1 MFLLNASEAAVDYG
15 VHLSRVLPVN
25 KEFIRSRAKSILA
38 ITLSMSVG
46 LPIMLNIQDGYAQSP
61 TPTESSTPSQSSTP
75 ILSASDKEAVLSW
88 ISNQLID
95 AKVPSCRKPSY
106 GRGVGKPISVCN
118 ADEERRGALCYPK
131 CRSGYSSDPALPF
144 VCTEDCPEGFTS
156 SGVATCLRPT
166 RTQPVSRG
174 NCPGGYRTYPLTCT
188 NWRTLKTISRP
199 SSCPD
204 GWRNDGTTCWLDVKT
219 VSRNTYTRGAGT
231 PLKCAEGLESND
243 GLCYQKCREGW
254 SGRGP
259 VCWQNCGSGRLSCLT
274 SCTQTAKDCWDTMAG
289 QTTAIAGVLKN
300 GLGGDIA
307 GMLGDV
313 QSTFDAYLNVFDAAQ
328 NSQLLAQK
336 RRDLEYAL
344 NAFGDN
350 YVRFL
355 NFYEPGIASTLRR
368 KLGEDGF
375 QWIAKEFGKSY
386 ALATI
391 DALEKQIEKEVLQT
405 LATIVDPTGIAA
417 VVKAFN
423 EPLCRSSDFPS
434 VTVRSRGN

>member
-1 MFLLNASEAAVDYG
+1 
-15 VHLSRVLPVN
+15 
-25 KEFIRSRAKSILA
+25 
-38 ITLSMSVG
+38 
-46 LPIMLNIQDGYAQSP
+46 
-61 TPTESSTPSQSSTP
+61 
-75 ILSASDKEAVLSW
+75 
-88 ISNQLID
+88 
-95 AKVPSCRKPSY
+95 
-106 GRGVGKPISVCN
+106 
-118 ADEERRGALCYPK
+118 
-131 CRSGYSSDPALPF
+131 
-144 VCTEDCPEGFTS
+144 
-156 SGVATCLRPT
+156 
-166 RTQPVSRG
+166 
-174 NCPGGYRTYPLTCT
+174 
-188 NWRTLKTISRP
+188 
-199 SSCPD
+199 
-204 GWRNDGTTCWLDVKT
+204 
-219 VSRNTYTRGAGT
+219 
-231 PLKCAEGLESND
+231 
-243 GLCYQKCREGW
+243 
-254 SGRGP
+254 
-259 VCWQNCGSGRLSCLT
+259 
-274 SCTQTAKDCWDTMAG
+274 MAG